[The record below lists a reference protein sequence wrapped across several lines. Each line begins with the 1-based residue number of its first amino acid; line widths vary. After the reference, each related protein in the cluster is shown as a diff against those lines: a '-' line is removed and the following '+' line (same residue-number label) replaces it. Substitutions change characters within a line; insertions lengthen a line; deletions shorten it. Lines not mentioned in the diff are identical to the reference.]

1 MGMTK
6 RKSAPQTPPLSL
18 EFETA
23 DFGDFRLTRRLAVA
37 IDAAELSPGAGFPDQ
52 ASSAAELE
60 GTYRF
65 LNNENVTPAKILE
78 PHIACTA
85 ARCAV
90 AGTILAIHDTTE
102 FAFDPDTTRD
112 LGYLNRNQRGFLG
125 HFSLAVSADGHRR
138 VLGLLNLITVFRPK
152 PTPLSQEEKK
162 ARKKAD
168 MLRESQR
175 WWNGAKDCAE
185 VLAGKVANV
194 VHVMDREGDS
204 FGILARLV
212 EHGHRFV
219 IRLNQDR
226 LVTDDSQAMERI
238 FSKLERLDGVAERE
252 VKLSKRTAGN
262 RPPKSL
268 KEHPPREDRL
278 AQLNFS
284 ASRTNIMRPRG
295 WPSELPKLLAVN
307 FVRVWEA
314 NPPEGEAPIEWRLMT
329 TEAIDTPEQI
339 LAVVDAYRARWVI
352 EEFFKA
358 LKTGC
363 AYEKR
368 QLESRKGML
377 NALAMLAP
385 VAWRLLNIRTLG
397 RHEPD
402 VPATAVLTETQIL
415 VLKAIAAKL
424 KKHKLPK
431 KPTVQQA
438 MIAIAVLGGYI
449 QKSRLPP
456 GWQTL
461 GRGLEKLLTAEL
473 GWWAHVDQS

>member
-1 MGMTK
+1 MTK
-6 RKSAPQTPPLSL
+6 RKSAPQAPPLSL
-18 EFETA
+18 EFEAA

-37 IDAAELSPGAGFPDQ
+37 IDAAERSPGVGFPQQ

-60 GTYRF
+60 ATYRF
-65 LNNENVTPAKILE
+65 LNNENVTPEKILE
-78 PHIACTA
+78 PHIACTVV
-85 ARCAV
+85 RCAE
-90 AGTILAIHDTTE
+90 AGTILAVHDTTE
-102 FAFDPDTTRD
+102 LAFDPDTTRD

-138 VLGLLNLITVFRPK
+138 VLGILNLIAVFRPK
-152 PTPLSQEEKK
+152 PSLQSQEEKK
-162 ARKKAD
+162 AKKKAD
-168 MLRESQR
+168 MEGESQR
-175 WWNGAKDCAE
+175 WWTGAKDSAE
-185 VLAGKVANV
+185 VLAGEVANV

-204 FGILARLV
+204 FGILAPLI

-226 LVTDDSQAMERI
+226 LVTDESRAMERI

-252 VKLSKRTAGN
+252 VKLSKRTTGN

-268 KEHPPREDRL
+268 KEHPPREGRL
-278 AQLNFS
+278 AHLNFS
-284 ASRTNIMRPRG
+284 ASRASIVRPRG
-295 WPSELPKLLAVN
+295 WSSDLPKLLAVN
-307 FVRVWEA
+307 FVRVWEP
-314 NPPEGEAPIEWRLMT
+314 NPPEGEVAIEWRLMT
-329 TEAIDTPEQI
+329 TEAVDTPEQI
-339 LAVVDAYRARWVI
+339 LAIVDAYRARWVI

-358 LKTGC
+358 LKTGT

-368 QLESRKGML
+368 QIESREGML
-377 NALAMLAP
+377 NALALLAP

-402 VPATAVLTETQIL
+402 IPATAVLTETQIQ
-415 VLKAIAAKL
+415 VLRAIAARL

-438 MIAIAVLGGYI
+438 MLAIAILGGYI
-449 QKSRLPP
+449 KSRRPP

-461 GRGLEKLLTAEL
+461 GQGLDTLLTAEL
-473 GWWAHVDQS
+473 GWRAHADQS